1 MSTITKPHMRNP
13 AHPGEI
19 IREWLPQDMTV
30 TEAAQ
35 ALGCSRVTLSRLLN
49 GSAGVSAEMAVRLA
63 HWLGTR
69 EGLWLDLQNQYDLAQ
84 ISRSKLVRS
93 IKPLSIPTTASGR
106 GRKAGP

>member
-1 MSTITKPHMRNP
+1 MSIITKTHMRNP

-19 IREWLPQDMTV
+19 IREWLPKDMTV
-30 TEAAQ
+30 TQAAEALQ
-35 ALGCSRVTLSRLLN
+35 CSRVTLSRLLN

-69 EGLWLDLQNQYDLAQ
+69 EELWLDLQNQFDLAQ
-84 ISRSKLVRS
+84 ISRSRLIRG
-93 IKPLSIPTTASGR
+93 IKPLSGATTASGR

>member
-1 MSTITKPHMRNP
+1 MLTTTKHQMRNP

-19 IREWLPQDMTV
+19 IREWLPHDMTV
-30 TEAAQ
+30 TQAAE

-69 EGLWLDLQNQYDLAQ
+69 EELWLDLQNQYDLAQ
-84 ISRSKLVRS
+84 ISRPKLIKA
-93 IKPLSIPTTASGR
+93 IKPLGRVTTTSGR

>member
-1 MSTITKPHMRNP
+1 MLTTTKHQMRNP

-30 TEAAQ
+30 TQAAE

-49 GSAGVSAEMAVRLA
+49 GSAGVSAEMAVRLG

-69 EGLWLDLQNQYDLAQ
+69 EELWLDLQNQYDLAQ
-84 ISRSKLVRS
+84 ISRPKLIKG
-93 IKPLSIPTTASGR
+93 IKPLTGVMTASGR

>member
-1 MSTITKPHMRNP
+1 MLTTTKHQMRKP

-19 IREWLPQDMTV
+19 IREWLPHDMTV
-30 TEAAQ
+30 TQAAE

-69 EGLWLDLQNQYDLAQ
+69 EELWLDLQNQYDLAQ
-84 ISRSKLVRS
+84 ISRPKLIKA
-93 IKPLSIPTTASGR
+93 IKPLGRVTTTSGR